1 MNEIKWNSQ
10 AEQALE
16 ILSKG
21 AFLTTADSG
30 NTNTMTISW
39 GSIGFIW
46 RKPVFTVLVRPS
58 RYTSGIIEKS
68 GEFTVTLPLEDMQ
81 QALAVCGSKSGRDID
96 KFAAAGIKTAPGKA
110 IKTPVIDCAGI
121 HYECK
126 IIYKQ
131 AMNPAHTDADINAA
145 CYATGDHHVIYYGE
159 IVAVYTK

>member
-1 MNEIKWNSQ
+1 MSEIKWNGQ

-21 AFLTTADSG
+21 AFLTTADG
-30 NTNTMTISW
+30 DRTNTMTIGW
-39 GSIGFIW
+39 GSIGFAW
-46 RKPVFTVLVRPS
+46 RKPVFSVLVRPS
-58 RYTSGIIEKS
+58 RYTYDIIEKS
-68 GEFTVTLPLEDMQ
+68 GEFTVTIPLENMQ
-81 QALAVCGSKSGRDID
+81 QALGICGTKSGRDMD

-110 IKTPVIDCAGI
+110 VKTPVIDCAGI

-131 AMNPAHTDADINAA
+131 AMLPANADPEVTTS
-145 CYATGDHHVIYYGE
+145 CYATGDFHTIYYGE